1 MFVNAKDVVS
11 FWRRRMTEIEQTEL
25 IQLLSEDGIFIRLF
39 LKDGRKSIKLPVE
52 INVASD
58 RLKVYYQHKLYMQL
72 FYHMLHNI
80 KYEYINFEMQLVKF
94 VYQDQMIG
102 LQIR

>member
-1 MFVNAKDVVS
+1 
-11 FWRRRMTEIEQTEL
+11 MTEIEQTEL

-80 KYEYINFEMQLVKF
+80 KYEYINFEMQLVN
-94 VYQDQMIG
+94 
-102 LQIR
+102 LCIRIR